1 MHGKY
6 HYHDSTA
13 KKSHATQ
20 TSLTE
25 LSPNFV
31 FGVPVVSSLG
41 KYVESLAKSLPC
53 QMICGRVIW

>member
-53 QMICGRVIW
+53 